1 MNFRNEK
8 ENKNF
13 PDTLVVPDANEGKD
27 VFCYSV
33 FIMKTKEK
41 KEREK
46 K

>member
-8 ENKNF
+8 ENKIF
-13 PDTLVVPDANEGKD
+13 PDTLVVPDANDCK
-27 VFCYSV
+27 VFFWYSV
-33 FIMKTKEK
+33 LIMKTKEK

>member
-13 PDTLVVPDANEGKD
+13 PDTLVVPDANEVND

-33 FIMKTKEK
+33 FIMKTNKK